1 MNDAVPDKSPHNIWL
16 PRCNTP
22 AKNDDGCPYSREQLT
37 ALIALQHIDQLGPL
51 NLSLLLEKAGSIEAL
66 IGGAIDPMEVRGLRA
81 PSRRDLQ
88 NFLRNPRGVHQWQLA
103 EKSLDWL
110 AETGTHVLVRDDPRF
125 PTLLKQLHDCPQLIY
140 LAGNINTFK
149 SASISVV
156 GTRKPSPGAWQFTEK
171 LVANLSDAG
180 LLITSGMAQGVDAA
194 AHEGAIKAGA
204 KTAAVWATG
213 LDIIYPKNHRSL
225 AKRIIK
231 NGCVV
236 TEMPLGTP
244 SKPEYF
250 PRRNRLVSGISLG
263 VVVVQAALP
272 SGSLITANYAAEQNR
287 EVFAVPGSIYNPL
300 SAGCHQLI
308 KDGATLIESAD
319 DILAV
324 IRDLQLAQG
333 LAAIDAKTTNN
344 VANKTGGASS
354 DSMQLEAELLSSLSA
369 EMRAVVDAIGYDP
382 VPYELIERRLASGVD
397 NLSAVLVDLELQGIV
412 TVVGGLYSREYV

>member
-16 PRCNTP
+16 PRRNTP
-22 AKNDDGCPYSREQLT
+22 PTNDDGCPYSREQLT

-81 PSRRDLQ
+81 PTRRDLQ

-110 AETGTHVLVRDDPRF
+110 TETGTHVLVRDDPRF
-125 PTLLKQLHDCPQLIY
+125 PPLLKQLRDCPQLIY
-140 LAGNINTFK
+140 LAGDINTFK
-149 SASISVV
+149 SVSISIV
-156 GTRKPSPGAWQFTEK
+156 GARKPSPGARQFTEK
-171 LVANLSDAG
+171 LVSNLSDAG
-180 LLITSGMAQGVDAA
+180 LLITSGMAQGIDAA
-194 AHEGAIKAGA
+194 AHYGAMKAGG

-213 LDIIYPKNHRSL
+213 LDIIYPKNHQPL
-225 AKRIIK
+225 ANSILD
-231 NGCVV
+231 NGCVI

-308 KDGATLIESAD
+308 KDGATLIENAD

-324 IRDLQLAQG
+324 VRDLQLAQG
-333 LAAIDAKTTNN
+333 LAAIDSKATSNASNK
-344 VANKTGGASS
+344 VDGIALGSQQSEAN
-354 DSMQLEAELLSSLSA
+354 LLGSLSA
-369 EMRAVVDAIGYDP
+369 EMRAIVDAIGYDP
-382 VPYELIERRLASGVD
+382 VPYELIESRLESGVD
-397 NLSAVLVDLELQGIV
+397 SLSAALVDLELQGIV
-412 TVVGGLYSREYV
+412 TVVGGLYSRGYG